1 MAEPFPLSP
10 SLWFATAPAAAP
22 TPPLASDTSADVC
35 VIGAGFAG
43 LSTALHLAEAG
54 VSVVVLEAHEP
65 GWGGSGRNGGQV
77 IPGIKYD
84 PSEIIAKFGPVA
96 GEALTRFVAAT
107 ADLVFELIDRHGM
120 DVPHKRAGWIQGAHT
135 QVMIET
141 VKRRAGE
148 WQGRGVDAAFLDRDA
163 VAGLLG
169 TDRYLAGWI
178 DRRAGAVQ
186 PLAYARGLAK
196 AALAAG
202 ATIHGQSQVVS
213 LKRNGDQWSVRTA
226 QGASVTAPRVVVATN
241 GYTGDL
247 IPKLRQTVIRPNSFI
262 VATQPLSDNL
272 SGAILPEGQ
281 VVSDTRQLLLYFRKD
296 HQNRL
301 LMGGRGPFRE
311 PKDAP
316 DWAHLER
323 VVGKM
328 YPQVKDVPFDFRW
341 CGRVALTRDFL
352 PHLHEP
358 EPGLLVDIGCMGRG
372 VGLQSAMGKAMAE
385 YIASGDKSRLP
396 FPVVPITPLP
406 LHALNEL
413 YVSAIIAW
421 YRLTDGGLKD
431 KAA

>member
-1 MAEPFPLSP
+1 MAEPFPLQP
-10 SLWFATAPAAAP
+10 SLWHATAPAAAP
-22 TPPLASDTSADVC
+22 TPPLAADCRADVC
-35 VIGAGFAG
+35 IVGAGYAG
-43 LSTALHLAEAG
+43 LSTALHLAESG

-84 PSEIIAKFGPVA
+84 PSELVAKFGPVA
-96 GEALTRFVAAT
+96 GEALIRFVSST
-107 ADLVFELIDRHGM
+107 ADLVFDLIGRHGM
-120 DVPHKRAGWIQGAHT
+120 DVPHKRAGWIQGAHSPA
-135 QVMIET
+135 MLET
-141 VKRRAGE
+141 VKRRSAE
-148 WQGRGVDAAFLDRDA
+148 WMARGVDASFLDVDA
-163 VAGLLG
+163 ATQLLG
-169 TDRYLAGWI
+169 TDRYLGGWI

-196 AALAAG
+196 AAIAAG
-202 ATIHGQSQVVS
+202 AAIHGRSKVVS
-213 LKRNGDQWSVRTA
+213 LKRDGADWTVRTA
-226 QGASVTAPRVVVATN
+226 QGASVTAPRVVIATN

-272 SGAILPEGQ
+272 AGTILPEGQ
-281 VVSDTRQLLLYFRKD
+281 VTSDTRQLLLYFRKD
-296 HQNRL
+296 HTNRL

-311 PKDAP
+311 PRDAS

-323 VVGKM
+323 VIGKV
-328 YPQVKDVPFDFRW
+328 YPQAKGLGFDFRW
-341 CGRVALTRDFL
+341 CGRVAVTRDFL

-372 VGLQSAMGKAMAE
+372 VGLQSAMGKAMAD
-385 YIASGDKSRLP
+385 YLVTGDKARLP
-396 FPVVPITPLP
+396 FPVVPIKPLP

-421 YRLTDGGLKD
+421 YRMTDGGMKD
-431 KAA
+431 RAA

>member
-1 MAEPFPLSP
+1 MAEPFPLQP
-10 SLWFATAPAAAP
+10 SLWHATAPAAPA
-22 TPPLASDTSADVC
+22 TPPLDRDATADICIV
-35 VIGAGFAG
+35 GAGYAG

-54 VSVVVLEAHEP
+54 VSVIVLEAREP
-65 GWGGSGRNGGQV
+65 GWGASGRNGGQV

-84 PSEIIAKFGPVA
+84 PSEIAAKFGPEA
-96 GEALTRFVAAT
+96 GEALIRFVGST
-107 ADLVFELIDRHGM
+107 ADLVFDLIDRHKM

-135 QVMIET
+135 PAMLET
-141 VKRRAGE
+141 VKRRSGE
-148 WQGRGVDAAFLDRDA
+148 WAARGVAAQFLDAEAAAR
-163 VAGLLG
+163 LLG
-169 TDRYLAGWI
+169 TDRYLGGWL
-178 DRRAGAVQ
+178 DPRGGGVQ

-196 AALAAG
+196 AAQAAG
-202 ATIHGQSQVVS
+202 ATIHGQSPVVALS
-213 LKRNGDQWSVRTA
+213 RQGSGWILRTA
-226 QGASVTAPRVVVATN
+226 QGAGVTAGRVVVATN

-262 VATQPLSDNL
+262 VATEPLSDNL
-272 SGAILPEGQ
+272 AGTILPEGQ
-281 VVSDTRQLLLYFRKD
+281 VTSDTRQLLLYFRKD
-296 HQNRL
+296 HVNRL

-311 PKDAP
+311 PRDAS

-328 YPQVKDVPFDFRW
+328 YPQARGLRIDYRW

-372 VGLQSAMGKAMAE
+372 VGLQSAMGKAMAD
-385 YIASGDKSRLP
+385 YLVSGDRAKLP

-421 YRLTDGGLKD
+421 YRLTDGGMKD
-431 KAA
+431 RAA

>member
-1 MAEPFPLSP
+1 MAEPFPLAP
-10 SLWFATAPAAAP
+10 SLWHATAPAAAP
-22 TPPLASDTSADVC
+22 TPPLAADRTADVC
-35 VIGAGFAG
+35 VIGAGYAG

-84 PSEIIAKFGPVA
+84 PSEIEAKYGPDA
-96 GEALTRFVAAT
+96 GEAMTRFVGAT
-107 ADLVFELIDRHGM
+107 ADLVFDLIARHGM
-120 DVPHKRAGWIQGAHT
+120 EVPHIRAGWIQAAHT
-135 QVMIET
+135 PAMVET
-141 VKRRAGE
+141 AKRRSGE
-148 WQGRGVDAAFLDRDA
+148 WQARGVDAEFLDTGRA
-163 VAGLLG
+163 ERLLG
-169 TDRYLAGWI
+169 TDRYLGGWI

-202 ATIHGQSQVVS
+202 AVIHGESRAVALDRMDTS
-213 LKRNGDQWSVRTA
+213 WRVRTA
-226 QGASVTAPRVVVATN
+226 QGATVTAPRLVIATN

-262 VATQPLSDNL
+262 VATEPLGDNL
-272 SGAILPEGQ
+272 GGTILPEGQ
-281 VVSDTRQLLLYFRKD
+281 VTSDTRQLLLYFRKD
-296 HQNRL
+296 HTGRL

-311 PKDAP
+311 PRDAS

-323 VVGKM
+323 VISKL
-328 YPQVKDVPFDFRW
+328 YPQAKDAPFSYRW

-372 VGLQSAMGKAMAE
+372 VGLQTAMGKAMAG
-385 YIASGDKSRLP
+385 YIATGDRSRLP
-396 FPVVPITPLP
+396 FPVVPIKPLP

-413 YVSAIIAW
+413 YVSAIITW
-421 YRLTDGGLKD
+421 YRLTDGGVKR
-431 KAA
+431 

>member
-1 MAEPFPLSP
+1 MAEPFPLNP
-10 SLWFATAPAAAP
+10 SLWYATAPEAAP
-22 TPPLASDTSADVC
+22 TPPLATDAKADVC

-54 VSVVVLEAHEP
+54 VSVTVLEAHEP

-84 PSEIIAKFGPVA
+84 PSEIVAKFGPVA
-96 GEALTRFVAAT
+96 GEALTRFVGST
-107 ADLVFELIDRHGM
+107 GDLVFDLIARHGM
-120 DVPHKRAGWIQGAHT
+120 DVPYKRAGWIQGAHT
-135 QVMIET
+135 PAMVET

-148 WQGRGVDAAFLDRDA
+148 WQGRGVDAAFLDKDEIA
-163 VAGLLG
+163 DLLG
-169 TDRYLAGWI
+169 NDRYLSGWI
-178 DRRAGAVQ
+178 DRRAGGVQ

-196 AALAAG
+196 AAIAAG
-202 ATIHGQSQVVS
+202 AVIHGQSKVVS
-213 LKRNGDQWSVRTA
+213 LTRSGASWTVLTA
-226 QGASVTAPRVVVATN
+226 QGATVTAARVVVATN

-247 IPKLRQTVIRPNSFI
+247 IPRLRQTVIRPNSFI
-262 VATQPLSDNL
+262 VATQPLSDNIA
-272 SGAILPEGQ
+272 GTILPEGQ

-311 PKDAP
+311 PTDAS

-328 YPQVKDVPFDFRW
+328 YPQAKDLPFDFRW

-385 YIASGDKSRLP
+385 YIATGDKGRLP
-396 FPVVPITPLP
+396 FPVVPIKPLP

-421 YRLTDGGLKD
+421 YRLTDGGMKD

>member
-1 MAEPFPLSP
+1 MAEPYPLSP
-10 SLWFATAPAAAP
+10 SLWYATAPEAAA
-22 TPPLASDTSADVC
+22 TPPLSADATADVC

-54 VSVVVLEAHEP
+54 VSVIVLETHEP

-84 PSEIIAKFGPVA
+84 PSEIVAKFGADA
-96 GEALTRFVAAT
+96 GEALTRFVGST
-107 ADLVFELIDRHGM
+107 ADLVFDLIAKHGM

-135 QVMIET
+135 PAMVET

-148 WQGRGVDAAFLDRDA
+148 WQARGVNAEFLDKDAAAR
-163 VAGLLG
+163 LLG
-169 TDRYLAGWI
+169 TDRYLGGWI
-178 DRRAGAVQ
+178 DRRAGGVQ

-196 AALAAG
+196 AALATG
-202 ATIHGQSQVVS
+202 ARIHGQSKVVS
-213 LKRNGDQWSVRTA
+213 LKRNGANWTVRTA
-226 QGASVTAPRVVVATN
+226 QGASVTATRVVVATN

-262 VATQPLSDNL
+262 VATEALSDNIA
-272 SGAILPEGQ
+272 GTILPEGQ
-281 VVSDTRQLLLYFRKD
+281 VTSDTRQLLLYFRKD

-311 PKDAP
+311 PNDAS

-328 YPQVKDVPFDFRW
+328 YPQVKGVPFEFRW

-385 YIASGDKSRLP
+385 YIATDDKARLP
-396 FPVVPITPLP
+396 FPVVPIKPLP

-413 YVSAIIAW
+413 YVSAIITW
-421 YRLTDGGLKD
+421 YRLTDGGMKD